1 MEATPLTTT
10 NQYNIRNWLTSVQSP
25 LFSQNL
31 YYTDGTGTP
40 CYNGNISSMTW
51 KAGNEK
57 VTRGYRFEYDPLSR
71 LKNAAYG
78 EGELLALK
86 PDHYDEQITGYDKNG
101 NMLGLKRYGPISA
114 NGYGL
119 IDNLSVTLD
128 GSQLVSVN
136 DAATVSVFNNGF
148 DFKDG
153 SKQATEYF
161 YDDNGSLIK
170 DLNKKI
176 TNIQYNCLHLPDRVE
191 FENGSSISYLY
202 DAAGIKLRVVHS
214 TAGKT
219 TTTDYCGS
227 VIYENGNP
235 KTILTE
241 AGFVSLNDNKYHYYL
256 QDHQGNNRVVADQ
269 NGNVEEVNH
278 YYPFGGIFANTSSNQ
293 PYKYNGKEWDKEYGL
308 NWYDYGA
315 RMYDPSLGRWH
326 VVDPSSEKY
335 YGVTP
340 YAYCN
345 NNPIKNIDL
354 DGRDWYLYEATGQ
367 LYYNKGMNQKQITF
381 NDNLYTRVGA
391 NDMLGD
397 MKDVTEKSYGYK
409 ESVGLAQAHGYAI
422 NPMQYIK
429 SEDSREQPYP
439 MGPNKSVTLT
449 TGKIE
454 IVNEKYGLFSTNKK
468 KIVGVKTE
476 TLKNKSDHI
485 IYDIASTLLT
495 GGKETHYIERN
506 YITYKESKF
515 DDKFYNVVG
524 ALYGV
529 ANTVTAGKH
538 DYRNVHI
545 YNNWNDYSQSTKGQG
560 GLLKYKK

>member
-1 MEATPLTTT
+1 MIVVL
-10 NQYNIRNWLTSVQSP
+10 
-25 LFSQNL
+25 SQ
-31 YYTDGTGTP
+31 
-40 CYNGNISSMTW
+40 
-51 KAGNEK
+51 
-57 VTRGYRFEYDPLSR
+57 
-71 LKNAAYG
+71 
-78 EGELLALK
+78 
-86 PDHYDEQITGYDKNG
+86 
-101 NMLGLKRYGPISA
+101 
-114 NGYGL
+114 
-119 IDNLSVTLD
+119 
-128 GSQLVSVN
+128 
-136 DAATVSVFNNGF
+136 
-148 DFKDG
+148 
-153 SKQATEYF
+153 
-161 YDDNGSLIK
+161 
-170 DLNKKI
+170 
-176 TNIQYNCLHLPDRVE
+176 
-191 FENGSSISYLY
+191 
-202 DAAGIKLRVVHS
+202 GIL
-214 TAGKT
+214 
-219 TTTDYCGS
+219 
-227 VIYENGNP
+227 
-235 KTILTE
+235 
-241 AGFVSLNDNKYHYYL
+241 YL
-256 QDHQGNNRVVADQ
+256 QDHLGNNRVVAKSDGTVIQ
-269 NGNVEEVNH
+269 TNH
-278 YYPFGGIFANTSSNQ
+278 YYPFGMSFTESTHGDKQ
-293 PYKYNGKEWDKEYGL
+293 PYKYNNKELDMNNGL

-315 RMYDPSLGRWH
+315 RMYDPALGRWH

-354 DGRDWYLYEATGQ
+354 DGRDWYLHEATGQ
-367 LYYNKGMNQKQITF
+367 LYYNKDMNQNQITF

-468 KIVGVKTE
+468 KKVGVKTE